1 MAGEFGLA
9 TLDPTWEALLRLT
22 PGISFV
28 TKSRC
33 IAELPTHETVPD
45 KRGFRV
51 GVTEGNFNV
60 YELQDSD
67 VVCLRSA
74 PTDVDGYH
82 SLVPFAVFS
91 GRGSHALPPL
101 ATVTLES
108 VQLPGEWEVRGLHVQ
123 RRLLTV
129 RVTYK

>member
-33 IAELPTHETVPD
+33 IAELPTHETFPD

-51 GVTEGNFNV
+51 GVTEGNCNV

-74 PTDVDGYH
+74 PTDANGCH
-82 SLVPFAVFS
+82 SLIPTS
-91 GRGSHALPPL
+91 GGGAHALPPF
-101 ATVTLES
+101 ATVTLEN
-108 VQLPGEWEVRGLHVQ
+108 VMQPGEWEVCGQRVR

-129 RVTYK
+129 SVTYK